1 MCSRISWCIG
11 KSYFVEKYHKKV
23 NKLTDDDMKDY
34 MNIRYLRVVS
44 KLEEST
50 KRTTFLYHSLSFVIT
65 VGSILVPALIS
76 VQDKTTNPV
85 SDEDERQEHSNNIF
99 WSVWGISLGVTVS
112 NAVIKLLS
120 LDKSFITR
128 NIKLNQFKSEGVLYF
143 SKAGIYAT
151 ANEKER
157 FRLFVSNIEKLKR
170 DQVLEEFTQN
180 QEELESN
187 QPRASVNNTGFTMI

>member
-11 KSYFVEKYHKKV
+11 KSFFVDKFKHRVKALEDEEK
-23 NKLTDDDMKDY
+23 KDY
-34 MNIRYLRVVS
+34 LNIRYLRVVS

-76 VQDKTTNPV
+76 VQDKSTNAV
-85 SDEDERQEHSNNIF
+85 ANDNQIQEHSNNIF

-120 LDKSFITR
+120 LDKSYITR
-128 NIKLNQFKSEGVLYF
+128 NIKLNQFKSEGMLYF
-143 SKAGIYAT
+143 SKAGIYA
-151 ANEKER
+151 NENDNER
-157 FRLFVSNIEKLKR
+157 FRIFVSNIEKLKR
-170 DQVLEEFTQN
+170 DQILEEFTQN
-180 QEELESN
+180 QEDLESSIN
-187 QPRASVNNTGFTMI
+187 VHTRSGIV